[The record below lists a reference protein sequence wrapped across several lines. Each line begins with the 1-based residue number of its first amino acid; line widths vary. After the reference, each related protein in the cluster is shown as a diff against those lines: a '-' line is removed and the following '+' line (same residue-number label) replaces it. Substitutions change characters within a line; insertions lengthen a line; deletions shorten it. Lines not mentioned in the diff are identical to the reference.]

1 MTFFSMFNYM
11 VFDQSGGAI
20 STALLEKKK
29 VVDILFFQKCNILL
43 ASEYK
48 VFTQHTGVVVADIA
62 SF

>member
-1 MTFFSMFNYM
+1 M
-11 VFDQSGGAI
+11 VFDQSGGTI